1 MRICKVKL
9 NAFGEIRAFV
19 QAASNFDDAVDIVSG
34 VHKVNAKSLLGLL
47 TLDLSRPVEIRVHGD
62 HPEKFV
68 SVIDSYLVA

>member
-19 QAASNFDDAVDIVSG
+19 ELASNFDDDVDIVSG

-47 TLDLSRPVEIRVHGD
+47 TLDLSKPVEIRVHGD

-68 SVIDSYLVA
+68 SAIDSYLVA